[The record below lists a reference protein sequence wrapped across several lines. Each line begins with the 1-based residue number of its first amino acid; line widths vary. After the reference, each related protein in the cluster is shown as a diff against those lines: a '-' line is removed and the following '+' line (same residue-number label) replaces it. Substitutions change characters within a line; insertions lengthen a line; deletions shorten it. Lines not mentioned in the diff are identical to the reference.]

1 MEQKLY
7 PSLTPATANATASPP
22 APYDVES
29 MINKHLQ
36 SELQKVNSFNNSIQ
50 NISLMMKYYE
60 MEENKYKQKYNK
72 YKLINNLINSLD
84 GIIVIGTTSASI
96 SLSITG
102 VGIIVVPIAAGVGCT
117 TGILVKICSSYLKKK
132 EQNYKLKYTI
142 IQKTLD
148 DFRQLYVASL
158 KDNCIDEKEYHRFVT
173 QFENYQATANAASQ
187 EIHTKSRV
195 ASRTASHTKSQVAS
209 RATANAALHATANAT
224 ATTASHTPPTI
235 PLKPHNFL

>member
-1 MEQKLY
+1 
-7 PSLTPATANATASPP
+7 
-22 APYDVES
+22 
-29 MINKHLQ
+29 
-36 SELQKVNSFNNSIQ
+36 
-50 NISLMMKYYE
+50 MKYYE
-60 MEENKYKQKYNK
+60 MEEKKYEQKYNK

-102 VGIIVVPIAAGVGCT
+102 VGIIVVPITAGVGCT

-148 DFRQLYVASL
+148 DFRQLYVTSL
-158 KDNCIDEKEYHRFVT
+158 NDNHIDEKEYHRFVT
-173 QFENYQATANAASQ
+173 QFENYQVASH
-187 EIHTKSRV
+187 EASHTKSH
-195 ASRTASHTKSQVAS
+195 TTSHTKSQVAS
-209 RATANAALHATANAT
+209 HATTNTALHATA
-224 ATTASHTPPTI
+224 TTTSHTPPTI

>member
-7 PSLTPATANATASPP
+7 PSLTPSTPT
-22 APYDVES
+22 PYDVES
-29 MINKHLQ
+29 MINKRLQ

-60 MEENKYKQKYNK
+60 MEEKKYKQKYNK

-158 KDNCIDEKEYHRFVT
+158 KDNHIDEKEYHRFVT
-173 QFENYQATANAASQ
+173 QFENYQVASRATAN
-187 EIHTKSRV
+187 T

-209 RATANAALHATANAT
+209 HATANAALHATATTT
-224 ATTASHTPPTI
+224 ANTASHTPPTI
-235 PLKPHNFL
+235 PLKPHNFLKLIYSILT

>member
-1 MEQKLY
+1 MEKKLY
-7 PSLTPATANATASPP
+7 PSLTPTASPTAPPP

-50 NISLMMKYYE
+50 NISLMMKFYE

-117 TGILVKICSSYLKKK
+117 TGILVKICSSYFKKK

-148 DFRQLYVASL
+148 DFRQLYVTSL

-173 QFENYQATANAASQ
+173 QFENYQATANAIANATANAASQ

-195 ASRTASHTKSQVAS
+195 GSRELSHTASHTKSQVAS
-209 RATANAALHATANAT
+209 
-224 ATTASHTPPTI
+224 HTPPTI
-235 PLKPHNFL
+235 PIKPHNFL